1 MTDNHSQS
9 LRILLLRARVLRSV
23 CLWALMGLCSVSL
36 FGLDPRRDIHQF
48 AHRSWLEKDGYPGQP
63 RALAQT
69 TDGFLWIGTNDGLY
83 RFDGVR
89 FERYL
94 SRSGDTLQG
103 GAVLSLLAAPDG
115 GLWIGF
121 AREGRISVLRGGKV
135 TNYAKAAGLPVDTTI
150 LSVAEDHEGTM
161 WANTGTGLI
170 RLNGTKWERVDSQWN
185 VPQEIQHT
193 GSTALFVDSHGTLW
207 AGVGNTVMYLKQGSK
222 RFEPTG
228 AYAGQAISMAEAPD
242 GKIWMADDTSATRV
256 LSMPVNA
263 MSTARAQCEER
274 ALRFTDKCPSDSQ
287 FEIRTDAMEVLF
299 DRNGSLW
306 VAAMRHGLLRLP
318 DPQRL
323 KNKPIKEIED
333 EVQSFTSKD
342 GLSADNCMSILE
354 DREGSIW
361 VATRDGL
368 DQFRDTRLVP
378 VVFPSSTMEIGLAPA
393 DGGDVWASSNFV
405 SVARIDGYSMK
416 LPLID
421 AEVYSAYR
429 DPAGL
434 TWLLGGSGLQRWEKG
449 RFQRVA
455 GAPEGLSGI
464 GGDMQI
470 VSDNSGTLWAFV
482 KGLGFLSLDQ
492 HRWKA
497 LSTPPKVA
505 KLWPAV
511 AFCDN
516 TGRIWVST
524 YSGDIVTMDKGN
536 ILTYPPQT
544 NGLLKYVSA
553 FARRGSGVWITSG
566 DGLLLFDNGRFTLI
580 KPAGLDHF
588 GYIPGIV
595 DAGSEGVWF
604 ITLDGVV
611 HIPSHEIEKSLK
623 DPSYRFQWEQ
633 FDSTDGLPGKG
644 KRSEPYPHVIQGT
657 DRRIWFI
664 ATKGVAWIDPRKI
677 LRNAIPPPVS
687 ITSVSA
693 DGSPHLQLADLRL
706 PARTANVQINYSALS
721 LSVPEKVQ
729 FRYKLDGI
737 DKDWQNPGTR
747 REALYSRLPPGR
759 YQFHVIACNNDGIWN
774 EVGANLSF
782 AVAPA
787 WFQAIWFELL
797 VAVTAL
803 AVTWITYR
811 LRLRQVTA
819 RIQERLGTR
828 MEERERIAREL
839 HDTLLQ
845 SFQGLTLQF
854 QRARNLLPDRAAEA
868 IQTLDT
874 ALDGAEEAIVEG
886 RDAIHDLRSP
896 TTAANALAEEITALG
911 EELAAEG
918 RKTKAGIEF
927 RIVVEGSACPMSPNL
942 HIEVFRITREALRN
956 AFSHS
961 QGYLIETEMAYTESQ
976 FRLRVRDD
984 GRGIDPDERV
994 RAERTGHWG
1003 LKGMRERAERLGGEL
1018 EVWSEPGAGTEIE
1031 LRVPASIAYETIP
1044 SQGNSWQF
1052 WRRKRNP

>member
-1 MTDNHSQS
+1 M
-9 LRILLLRARVLRSV
+9 
-23 CLWALMGLCSVSL
+23 
-36 FGLDPRRDIHQF
+36 
-48 AHRSWLEKDGYPGQP
+48 
-63 RALAQT
+63 
-69 TDGFLWIGTNDGLY
+69 
-83 RFDGVR
+83 
-89 FERYL
+89 
-94 SRSGDTLQG
+94 
-103 GAVLSLLAAPDG
+103 LSLLAVHDG

-121 AREGRISVLRGGKV
+121 AREGRISVLRNGKV
-135 TNYAKAAGLPVDTTI
+135 TNYARAAGLPVDTTI
-150 LSVAEDHEGTM
+150 LSIAEDHERTM

-170 RLNGTKWERVDSQWN
+170 RLNGTRWERVDSQWN
-185 VPQEIQHT
+185 VPQQIQHT

-228 AYAGQAISMAEAPD
+228 AYAGQAMSIAEAPD

-256 LSMPVNA
+256 ISMPVSA
-263 MSTARAQCEER
+263 ISTARAQCEER

-306 VAAMRHGLLRLP
+306 VTAMRHGLLRLP

-323 KNKPIKEIED
+323 KNEPIKEVED

-368 DQFRDTRLVP
+368 DQFHDTRLVP
-378 VVFPSSTMEIGLAPA
+378 VMFPSSTMEIGLAPA
-393 DGGDVWASSNFV
+393 DGGDVWASTNFV

-429 DPAGL
+429 DPAGV
-434 TWLLGGSGLQRWEKG
+434 TWLLGGSGLQRWERD

-455 GAPEGLSGI
+455 GVPGGLSGV
-464 GGDMQI
+464 GGDIQI

-482 KGLGFLSLDQ
+482 KGLGFFSLDRR
-492 HRWKA
+492 RWKV
-497 LSTPPKVA
+497 LSTPPEVA
-505 KLWPAV
+505 KLWPVV

-536 ILTYPPQT
+536 IVTYPPKT
-544 NGLLKYVSA
+544 KGPIKYVSA
-553 FARRGSGVWITSG
+553 FARRGSGVWITSL
-566 DGLLLFDNGRFTLI
+566 DGLLLFDNSRFTLI

-604 ITLDGVV
+604 ITVGGVV

-657 DRRIWFI
+657 DKRIWFI

-677 LRNAIPPPVS
+677 LRNTIPPPVS
-687 ITSVSA
+687 ITSLSA
-693 DGSPHLQLADLRL
+693 DGSPHVQLADLKL

-721 LSVPEKVQ
+721 LTVPEKVQ

-737 DKDWQNPGTR
+737 DKDWQDPGTR

-759 YQFHVIACNNDGIWN
+759 YQFHVIACNNDDVWN
-774 EVGANLSF
+774 KVGATLSF

-787 WFQAIWFELL
+787 WFQTIWFEFL
-797 VAVTAL
+797 VAVAVLAL
-803 AVTWITYR
+803 VWMAYK

-845 SFQGLTLQF
+845 SFQGLTLHF
-854 QRARNLLPDRAAEA
+854 QRARNLLPDRTAEA

-896 TTAANALAEEITALG
+896 TTAAKALAEEITALG
-911 EELAAEG
+911 EELVVKG
-918 RKTKAGIEF
+918 TNTKEPVEF
-927 RIVVEGSACPMSPNL
+927 RIVIEGSACPMRPNL
-942 HIEVFRITREALRN
+942 HIDVFRIAREALRN
-956 AFSHS
+956 SFSHS
-961 QGYLIETEMAYTESQ
+961 QGHLIETELAYTESL

-984 GRGIDPDERV
+984 GKGIDPDERL
-994 RAERTGHWG
+994 RAERSGHWG

-1031 LRVPASIAYETIP
+1031 LRVPASIAYETVRSP
-1044 SQGNSWQF
+1044 DNPWQF

>member
-1 MTDNHSQS
+1 M
-9 LRILLLRARVLRSV
+9 
-23 CLWALMGLCSVSL
+23 CLCNVSL
-36 FGLDPRRDIHQF
+36 SALDPQRDIHQF

-69 TDGFLWIGTNDGLY
+69 TDGFLWIGANDGLY

-94 SRSGDTLQG
+94 SGSGDKLQG
-103 GAVLSLLAAPDG
+103 GAVVSLLAVPDG

-121 AREGRISVLRGGKV
+121 AREGRISVLRNGKV
-135 TNYAKAAGLPVDTTI
+135 TNYARAAGLPVDTTI
-150 LSVAEDHEGTM
+150 LSIAQDHDGTM

-228 AYAGQAISMAEAPD
+228 AYAGQVISMAEAPD

-306 VAAMRHGLLRLP
+306 VTAMRHGLLRLP

-323 KNKPIKEIED
+323 KNKPIKKIED

-455 GAPEGLSGI
+455 GAPGGLSGI

-482 KGLGFLSLDQ
+482 KGLGFFSLDR

-497 LSTPPKVA
+497 LPTPPKLA
-505 KLWPAV
+505 KLWPTV

-536 ILTYPPQT
+536 IVTYSRQT

-553 FARRGSGVWITSG
+553 FARRGSGVWITSA
-566 DGLLLFDNGRFTLI
+566 DGLLLFDNGRSTLI
-580 KPAGLDHF
+580 KPAGSDHF
-588 GYIPGIV
+588 GFIPGIV

-604 ITLDGVV
+604 ITVDGVI
-611 HIPSHEIEKSLK
+611 HIPSPEIEKSLK
-623 DPSYRFQWEQ
+623 DPSHRFQWEQ
-633 FDSTDGLPGKG
+633 FDSTDGLPGRG
-644 KRSEPYPHVIQGT
+644 KHSEPYPHVIQGS
-657 DRRIWFI
+657 DGRIWFI

-677 LRNAIPPPVS
+677 LRNTIPPPVS

-693 DGSPHLQLADLRL
+693 DGSPHVQLVDLRL

-759 YQFHVIACNNDGIWN
+759 YEFHVIACNNDGVWN
-774 EVGANLSF
+774 KVGANLSF
-782 AVAPA
+782 AIAPA
-787 WFQAIWFELL
+787 WFQTILFEFL
-797 VAVTAL
+797 VAL
-803 AVTWITYR
+803 AVLALLWVAYT

-819 RIQERLGTR
+819 HIQERLGTR
-828 MEERERIAREL
+828 LEERERIAREL

-845 SFQGLTLQF
+845 SFQGLTLHF
-854 QRARNLLPDRAAEA
+854 QRARNLLPDRTAEA

-896 TTAANALAEEITALG
+896 ITSAKALAEEITALG
-911 EELAAEG
+911 EELSAEG
-918 RKTKAGIEF
+918 RNTKSAIEF
-927 RIVVEGSACPMSPNL
+927 RIVIEGSACPMRPNL
-942 HIEVFRITREALRN
+942 HIDIFRIAREAMRN

-961 QGYLIETEMAYTESQ
+961 QGHLIETELAYTESL
-976 FRLRVRDD
+976 FRLRIRDD
-984 GRGIDPDERV
+984 GKGIDPDERL
-994 RAERTGHWG
+994 RAERSGHWG
-1003 LKGMRERAERLGGEL
+1003 LKGMRERAERVGGEL

-1031 LRVPASIAYETIP
+1031 LRVPASIAYETVRSP
-1044 SQGNSWQF
+1044 DNPWQF

>member
-1 MTDNHSQS
+1 MNPTPAHSAYCRRRTLF
-9 LRILLLRARVLRSV
+9 LRGA
-23 CLWALMGLCSVSL
+23 CLWTVIGLCCISL
-36 FGLDPRRDIHQF
+36 LALDPQRDIHQF

-69 TDGFLWIGTNDGLY
+69 RDGFLWIGANDGLY

-94 SRSGDTLQG
+94 SGSGDKLQG
-103 GAVLSLLAAPDG
+103 GAVLSLLAVPDG

-121 AREGRISVLRGGKV
+121 AREGRISVLRNGKV
-135 TNYAKAAGLPVDTTI
+135 TNYDRAAGLPVDTTI
-150 LSVAEDHEGTM
+150 LSIAQDHEGTM

-185 VPQEIQHT
+185 VPQEMQHT

-228 AYAGQAISMAEAPD
+228 AYAGQARSIAEAPD
-242 GKIWMADDTSATRV
+242 GKIWMADDTSATRMI
-256 LSMPVNA
+256 SMPVSVL
-263 MSTARAQCEER
+263 STARAECEVR
-274 ALRFTDKCPSDSQ
+274 ALRLTDKCPSDSQ
-287 FEIRTDAMEVLF
+287 FEIRTDALEVLF

-306 VAAMRHGLLRLP
+306 VTAMTHGLLRLP

-323 KNKPIKEIED
+323 KNEPIKEVQG

-342 GLSADNCMSILE
+342 GLSADNCASILE
-354 DREGSIW
+354 DREGNIW

-368 DQFRDTRLVP
+368 DQFRDTKLVP
-378 VVFPSSTMEIGLAPA
+378 VMFPTSTMEIGLAPA
-393 DGGDVWASSNFV
+393 DGGYVWASANFE

-416 LPLID
+416 LPLKD
-421 AEVYSAYR
+421 AEVYSTYR
-429 DPAGL
+429 DPAGV
-434 TWLLGGSGLQRWEKG
+434 TWLLGGSDLKQLEKG
-449 RFQRVA
+449 RFHRVA
-455 GAPEGLSGI
+455 GAPKGLSGI

-470 VSDNSGTLWAFV
+470 VSDKSGTLWAFV
-482 KGLGFLSLDQ
+482 KGLGFFSLDR

-497 LSTPPKVA
+497 LPTPPTVA
-505 KLWPAV
+505 KLWPTV

-536 ILTYPPQT
+536 IATYSLQT
-544 NGLLKYVSA
+544 NSLLKYVSA
-553 FARRGSGVWITSG
+553 FAPRGLGVWITSA
-566 DGLLLFDNGRFTLI
+566 DGMLLFDNGRSTLI
-580 KPAGLDHF
+580 KPAGSDHF
-588 GYIPGIV
+588 GFIPGIV

-604 ITLDGVV
+604 ITVDGVIHV
-611 HIPSHEIEKSLK
+611 PSPEIEKSLE
-623 DPSYRFQWEQ
+623 DPSHRFQWEQ
-633 FDSTDGLPGKG
+633 FDSTDGLPGRG
-644 KRSEPYPHVIQGT
+644 KHSEPYPHVIQGS
-657 DRRIWFI
+657 DGRIWFI
-664 ATKGVAWIDPRKI
+664 ATKGVAWIDPRRI
-677 LRNAIPPPVS
+677 LRNSILPPVS

-693 DGSPHLQLADLRL
+693 DGSPHVQLVDLRL

-759 YQFHVIACNNDGIWN
+759 YEFHVIACNNDGVWN
-774 EVGANLSF
+774 KVGANLSF
-782 AVAPA
+782 AIAPA
-787 WFQAIWFELL
+787 WFQTIWFEFL
-797 VAVTAL
+797 VALAGLAL
-803 AVTWITYR
+803 VWMAYT
-811 LRLRQVTA
+811 LRLRQATA
-819 RIQERLGTR
+819 HIQERLGTQ

-868 IQTLDT
+868 IPALEA

-886 RDAIHDLRSP
+886 RDAIHDLRAP
-896 TTAANALAEEITALG
+896 TSASKALAEEITALG
-911 EELAAEG
+911 EELAA
-918 RKTKAGIEF
+918 KASNQKEPVQF
-927 RIVVEGSACPMSPNL
+927 RTVVEGSPRALRPNAY
-942 HIEVFRITREALRN
+942 IDIFRIARETLRN

-961 QGYLIETEMAYTESQ
+961 HGHLIETEFAYTESL
-976 FRLRVRDD
+976 FRLRIRDD
-984 GRGIDPDERV
+984 GKGIDPDERV
-994 RAERTGHWG
+994 RAERSGHWG
-1003 LKGMRERAERLGGEL
+1003 LKGIRERAERLGGEL

-1031 LRVPASIAYETIP
+1031 LRIPASIAYEKVL
-1044 SQGNSWQF
+1044 SQGTSRLF
-1052 WRRKRNP
+1052 LRRNRKQ